1 VSGRDPID
9 ADEEWVEVQ
18 DTGPERNLRVER
30 RDPIDVLRDALLE
43 GEHCLNALWEV
54 KDALRKLPDD
64 LAKKINEVDFE
75 EALEALAVLE
85 RQLAAA
91 PSDPDYSPAF
101 QHEYQ
106 RLWHEASA
114 RAVAAE
120 AALAEANQRA
130 DGNLLAYEGALGTVE
145 RANQQARNLADALRE
160 LDGPYQWLADNY
172 QAALEA
178 MPTELYAAFAAA
190 RAALDRHTSSD
201 DEPPAPDPRLVKE
214 LNTDGG
220 LVGRHTHPD
229 KAVT

>member
-120 AALAEANQRA
+120 TALAEANREQRRWYEHFHTLMQRA
-130 DGNLLAYEGALGTVE
+130 DAAEIALGAAE
-145 RANQQARNLADALRE
+145 RRANDLTALLRNGVGIAALYMDTDGRGD
-160 LDGPYQWLADNY
+160 LDGWVDI
-172 QAALEA
+172 
-178 MPTELYAAFAAA
+178 A
-190 RAALDRHTSSD
+190 RAALDRQ
-201 DEPPAPDPRLVKE
+201 EQR
-214 LNTDGG
+214 
-220 LVGRHTHPD
+220 
-229 KAVT
+229 

>member
-85 RQLAAA
+85 RQLAEQTV
-91 PSDPDYSPAF
+91 DLRDLG
-101 QHEYQ
+101 EE
-106 RLWHEASA
+106 L
-114 RAVAAE
+114 VAAE
-120 AALAEANQRA
+120 AALAEANQ
-130 DGNLLAYEGALGTVE
+130 
-145 RANQQARNLADALRE
+145 QARDLADALRQIASDIHPPRPE
-160 LDGPYQWLADNY
+160 DEERPRW
-172 QAALEA
+172 
-178 MPTELYAAFAAA
+178 MTEDSFWWNHYSPQEIA
-190 RAALDRHTSSD
+190 RAALAGGQA
-201 DEPPAPDPRLVKE
+201 DEEP
-214 LNTDGG
+214 T
-220 LVGRHTHPD
+220 T
-229 KAVT
+229 